1 MGVVANFAQQ
11 VFSGIRDI
19 GIQIWNGIRN
29 DGEVIGNTV
38 VGFVN
43 GIQTL
48 IRRILLVQITSFVLL
63 LALFT
68 PEILLLPLLFISY
81 LILFGKI
88 FLWQD
93 HLCDNN
99 NEENQNIQILGD
111 NNQNLNEEPRE
122 RDIDLTNVFLVN
134 TESYI
139 NDIRNNP
146 GYEQITRFLYT
157 FTLEN
162 DDIVVRQQN
171 QSESDSE
178 LNDEEPNVVRQQ
190 NQSGEDTKFAYDFW
204 EKMNEEDEILQK
216 DEEFARKLQKE
227 EDKKS
232 RMLMKNKEKKIKNES
247 ESDSESELNKI
258 VPNVVR
264 QQNQSESDSELNN
277 RVSNVLLSYVT
288 YEVINNNENTL
299 ISLSFA
305 NEIED
310 IELGRRI
317 LRRIKDQLNRNYPN
331 QVRVVETLDDP
342 IEVEIEQIEDIDT
355 ILMVITI

>member
-29 DGEVIGNTV
+29 VGEVIGNTV

-48 IRRILLVQITSFVLL
+48 IKRISLVQITSFVLL

-68 PEILLLPLLFISY
+68 PEILLLPLLFISD

-111 NNQNLNEEPRE
+111 NNQNIQILGDNNQNIQILGDNNQNLNEEPRE
-122 RDIDLTNVFLVN
+122 RDIDLTNVFLEN
-134 TESYI
+134 TKSYI
-139 NDIRNNP
+139 NDIRNIL
-146 GYEQITRFLYT
+146 GYEQRTNFLYT

-162 DDIVVRQQN
+162 DDI
-171 QSESDSE
+171 
-178 LNDEEPNVVRQQ
+178 
-190 NQSGEDTKFAYDFW
+190 
-204 EKMNEEDEILQK
+204 
-216 DEEFARKLQKE
+216 
-227 EDKKS
+227 
-232 RMLMKNKEKKIKNES
+232 
-247 ESDSESELNKI
+247 
-258 VPNVVR
+258 VVR

-342 IEVEIEQIEDIDT
+342 IEVEIEQIKDIHT

>member
-29 DGEVIGNTV
+29 VGEVIGNTV

-48 IRRILLVQITSFVLL
+48 IKRISLVQITSFVLL

-68 PEILLLPLLFISY
+68 PKILLLPLLFISY

-93 HLCDNN
+93 HLRDNN
-99 NEENQNIQILGD
+99 NEESQNIQILGDDNQNIQILGDDNQNIQILDD

-134 TESYI
+134 TESYS
-139 NDIRNNP
+139 NDVRNNP

-162 DDIVVRQQN
+162 DNIIVRQQN

-190 NQSGEDTKFAYDFW
+190 NQS
-204 EKMNEEDEILQK
+204 
-216 DEEFARKLQKE
+216 
-227 EDKKS
+227 
-232 RMLMKNKEKKIKNES
+232 ES
-247 ESDSESELNKI
+247 ESEPNKI

-264 QQNQSESDSELNN
+264 QQNQHESESELNN
-277 RVSNVLLSYVT
+277 RASNVLLSYVT
-288 YEVINNNENTL
+288 YEVINNNGNTL
-299 ISLSFA
+299 ISLSFE

-310 IELGRRI
+310 IELGKRI
-317 LRRIKDQLNRNYPN
+317 LKKIKDQLNRNYPN

-342 IEVEIEQIEDIDT
+342 IEVEIEQIEDIHT